1 MTSSA
6 PALAQMAD
14 DERHCATELVE
25 VLHHCNAVRAAA
37 DYRMLQAVSLIH
49 DEREQDHLVR
59 LAAALGEQS
68 TSLATLERLAKRA
81 AAGEDPR
88 AQYGPTGL
96 EMAIAEVGAALT
108 VPPARARELIEA
120 GSVLRHQLPFTGA
133 TLVAGRIDLPRFLVV
148 VRRTVLADPA
158 KFAVLD
164 TEIAAAIESREPMSM
179 TRFTTMID
187 KIIAKID
194 PAAVRRRREQVD
206 TDRNI
211 SVRPD
216 RHTPGQSRIGG
227 VLPAEQAAA
236 IDARLQ
242 AMAAAVHPDDP
253 RTAAQRRADALVALA
268 DGAARLD
275 CRCEVCTTTAGADDD
290 SAAGEER
297 DGPDASPDTGSD
309 ATGTDASDVTASDT
323 NVNGAAEV
331 RDKQGEAVT
340 DAENGAGA
348 ETVTSDCAPRPT
360 FHIVVNLSTLLGHDD
375 DPAFLDGHG
384 VIDADTARALLAEAK
399 RCYVTPDTTNL
410 AQTDRYAP
418 SKKLA
423 DLIRAGELCCSFP
436 GCNNRAYHA
445 DVDHSVPHAE
455 GGATDAR
462 NLKPLCR
469 FHHRIKTFATGWRDY
484 QDPLGTVFFQ
494 SPTGHTYLGNAFTG
508 RDLFT
513 SLTRSTRPP
522 DDPARQRIDTLRGQR
537 AKSVERADT
546 RAMERWNT
554 QNPPPY

>member
-1 MTSSA
+1 MNSSA

-14 DERHCATELVE
+14 DEQHCATELVE

-49 DEREQDHLVR
+49 EEREQDHLVR
-59 LAAALGEQS
+59 LAASLGEQS
-68 TSLATLERLAKRA
+68 TSLATLERLARRA

-148 VRRTVLADPA
+148 VRRTVLVDPA
-158 KFAVLD
+158 KFTVLD
-164 TEIAAAIESREPMSM
+164 TEIAAAIESREPMSI

-187 KIIAKID
+187 KIITKID
-194 PAAVRRRREQVD
+194 PTAVRRRREQVD

-268 DGAARLD
+268 DGADRLD
-275 CRCEVCTTTAGADDD
+275 CRCEVCTTDANADD
-290 SAAGEER
+290 SAAGEGLGASDET
-297 DGPDASPDTGSD
+297 PDSD
-309 ATGTDASDVTASDT
+309 AIAVEDEATAPDP
-323 NVNGAAEV
+323 AAAGEPEV
-331 RDKQGEAVT
+331 RDGQGDTSGAPV
-340 DAENGAGA
+340 DADAA
-348 ETVTSDCAPRPT
+348 TTDCAPRPT

-410 AQTDRYAP
+410 AQVDRYAP

-462 NLKPLCR
+462 NL
-469 FHHRIKTFATGWRDY
+469 
-484 QDPLGTVFFQ
+484 
-494 SPTGHTYLGNAFTG
+494 
-508 RDLFT
+508 
-513 SLTRSTRPP
+513 
-522 DDPARQRIDTLRGQR
+522 
-537 AKSVERADT
+537 
-546 RAMERWNT
+546 
-554 QNPPPY
+554 

>member
-1 MTSSA
+1 MKSSA

-14 DERHCATELVE
+14 DEQHSATELVE
-25 VLHHCNAVRAAA
+25 VLHHTNAVRASA
-37 DYRMLQAVSLIH
+37 DYRMLQAAGLIH
-49 DEREQDHLVR
+49 EEREQDHLVR
-59 LAAALGEQS
+59 LAAALGES
-68 TSLATLERLAKRA
+68 ETSLANLERLALRA

-108 VPPARARELIEA
+108 VPPGRAREFIEA

-133 TLVAGRIDLPRFLVV
+133 TLGAGRIDLARFLVV
-148 VRRTVLADPA
+148 VRRTALVDSA
-158 KFAVLD
+158 KFDVLD
-164 TEIAAAIESREPMSM
+164 KEIAAAIESREPMSM

-187 KIIAKID
+187 KLIADVD
-194 PAAVRRRREQVD
+194 PAAVRRRRERVD
-206 TDRNI
+206 ADRDI

-236 IDARLQ
+236 IDARLS
-242 AMAAAVHPDDP
+242 AMAAGVHPDDP

-268 DGAARLD
+268 AGADRLV
-275 CRCEVCTTTAGADDD
+275 CGCEVCTTDD
-290 SAAGEER
+290 
-297 DGPDASPDTGSD
+297 
-309 ATGTDASDVTASDT
+309 
-323 NVNGAAEV
+323 AEV
-331 RDKQGEAVT
+331 SGEAENSGEQD
-340 DAENGAGA
+340 DAPAA
-348 ETVTSDCAPRPT
+348 SVDADADADTSDCAPRPT

-375 DPAFLDGHG
+375 DPAFLDGQG

-410 AQTDRYAP
+410 AQADRYAP

-445 DVDHSVPHAE
+445 DVDHSVPHGE

-484 QDPLGTVFFQ
+484 QDPMGTVFFQ

-508 RDLFT
+508 RDLFG

-522 DDPARQRIDTLRGQR
+522 DDPARQRIDTIRDRR
-537 AKSVERADT
+537 ATSIKRADK
-546 RAMERWNT
+546 RATDRWT
-554 QNPPPY
+554 KENPPPF

>member
-1 MTSSA
+1 MNSSA

-68 TSLATLERLAKRA
+68 TSLATLERLARRA

-96 EMAIAEVGAALT
+96 EMAVAEVGAALT

-148 VRRTVLADPA
+148 VRRTVLVDPA

-290 SAAGEER
+290 SAAGEGLGASDET
-297 DGPDASPDTGSD
+297 PDSD
-309 ATGTDASDVTASDT
+309 AIAVEDEATAPDP
-323 NVNGAAEV
+323 AAAGEPEV
-331 RDKQGEAVT
+331 RDGQGDTSGAPV
-340 DAENGAGA
+340 DADAA
-348 ETVTSDCAPRPT
+348 TTDCAPRPT

-410 AQTDRYAP
+410 AQVDRYAP

>member
-1 MTSSA
+1 MNSSA
-6 PALAQMAD
+6 PVLAQMAD
-14 DERHCATELVE
+14 DEQHCATELVE

-49 DEREQDHLVR
+49 EEREQDHLVR
-59 LAAALGEQS
+59 LAASLGEQS
-68 TSLATLERLAKRA
+68 TSLATLERLARRA

-148 VRRTVLADPA
+148 VRRTVLVDPA
-158 KFAVLD
+158 KFTVLD

-187 KIIAKID
+187 KIITKID
-194 PAAVRRRREQVD
+194 PTAVRRRREQVD

-268 DGAARLD
+268 AGADRLD
-275 CRCEVCTTTAGADDD
+275 CRCEVCTTDADADD
-290 SAAGEER
+290 SAAGEGL
-297 DGPDASPDTGSD
+297 DAPDETPDSD
-309 ATGTDASDVTASDT
+309 AIAVEDEATAPDP
-323 NVNGAAEV
+323 AAAGEPEV
-331 RDKQGEAVT
+331 RDGQGDTSAAPV
-340 DAENGAGA
+340 DAHADA
-348 ETVTSDCAPRPT
+348 ATSDCAPRPT

-410 AQTDRYAP
+410 AQVDRYAP

>member
-242 AMAAAVHPDDP
+242 AMAASVHPDDP

-399 RCYVTPDTTNL
+399 RCYVT
-410 AQTDRYAP
+410 
-418 SKKLA
+418 
-423 DLIRAGELCCSFP
+423 
-436 GCNNRAYHA
+436 
-445 DVDHSVPHAE
+445 
-455 GGATDAR
+455 
-462 NLKPLCR
+462 
-469 FHHRIKTFATGWRDY
+469 
-484 QDPLGTVFFQ
+484 
-494 SPTGHTYLGNAFTG
+494 
-508 RDLFT
+508 
-513 SLTRSTRPP
+513 
-522 DDPARQRIDTLRGQR
+522 
-537 AKSVERADT
+537 
-546 RAMERWNT
+546 
-554 QNPPPY
+554 